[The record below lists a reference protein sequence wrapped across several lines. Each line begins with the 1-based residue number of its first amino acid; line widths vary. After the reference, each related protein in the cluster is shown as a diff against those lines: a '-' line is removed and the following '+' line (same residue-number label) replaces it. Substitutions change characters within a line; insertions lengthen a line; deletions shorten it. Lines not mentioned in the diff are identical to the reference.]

1 MNQSEANR
9 IIDQIN
15 ALRPDLQRVIIALV
29 LEMAELSRSSGTQ
42 EQD

>member
-1 MNQSEANR
+1 MNQNQVNK
-9 IIDQIN
+9 IISQIN

-29 LEMAELSRSSGTQ
+29 LEMAELSRSDDMQ